1 MYEIKHIDPMSFG
14 KIQAMIMGVAYLIG
28 GILFGLGGMMM
39 DTGVVGTW
47 VIFAAMAAG
56 AVIGAIL
63 GFFIGVVGAGI
74 YNIAVRWIGGIKL
87 EIVQHSDQPKTSH
100 S

>member
-1 MYEIKHIDPMSFG
+1 
-14 KIQAMIMGVAYLIG
+14 
-28 GILFGLGGMMM
+28 MM

-63 GFFIGVVGAGI
+63 DSLSVLSAQAFTILPSVG
-74 YNIAVRWIGGIKL
+74 L
-87 EIVQHSDQPKTSH
+87 EA
-100 S
+100 